1 MEITNYQNDFKS
13 RALFFFPLLDFLNV
27 FLFISKDAAVTP
39 TAVQLARTFLLNWAS
54 CLRIYPPP
62 ALRSMYSVLCVCIT
76 HMSNTRCA
84 RAHTTVTRWI
94 MLYPQRSHV
103 HLLNTTFKK
112 CSCLVIYSEYSFLNI
127 DFSYHDCTYNISII
141 YIRSHI
147 ECNKNI

>member
-1 MEITNYQNDFKS
+1 MKITNYQNDFKS

-112 CSCLVIYSEYSFLNI
+112 CLVVYSGHFWILI
-127 DFSYHDCTYNISII
+127 SYIMIVH
-141 YIRSHI
+141 IRSRI
-147 ECNKNI
+147 EYKNIIKYIKMFNIL